1 MSEQEEKQQAINVS
15 TENMALI
22 RDLQTLM
29 AVYYT
34 PYKLTLEKELII
46 NRALADLKE
55 TLCKTV

>member
-1 MSEQEEKQQAINVS
+1 MNEQEEKQQAINVS

-22 RDLQTLM
+22 KELQTLM
-29 AVYYT
+29 AVYYI

-46 NRALADLKE
+46 NRSLADLKE